1 MFEIL
6 ASLTRKIKI
15 LFFLLFG
22 LIFFSLTV
30 VNIKRIDRS
39 LYKYAAI
46 YLVIVLFFSYLIY
59 KIKRRWTFL
68 AGLVVLSITVRLIW
82 IFTVNTQPVSD
93 FSIQNYA
100 ANLILEGQY
109 SVVKGIDYFNVW
121 VYQLGFSVFC
131 SFLYSIFGSNILVV
145 KVFNVIFSSGIAVL
159 IYLMAAKIFNEKAGR
174 IASFLYAIYIQS
186 IIFNSLLTNQIVSAF
201 FIYLGI
207 LLIVYKSGWFY
218 YLISGISIAIGHIMR
233 PEGSFALYIIA
244 GVIVLYHVLNVSKK
258 KGMFSKSSS
267 LSSSDLIWVLSKIG
281 VFILAFNLV
290 IQLFSYSLKS
300 MDITDYSFG
309 NRNVYWKFVLGLNP
323 STNGGYSNEDV
334 KILNE
339 YPVGEELYRAEKDV
353 IRERLSDRS
362 ELIKLMI
369 RKFNIMWTH
378 EDSTIGFISP
388 GTKLTTKQMNYILE
402 LEKIQYAALLFCVCL
417 TTFMAIKSK
426 KEDMNLLILMMLISA
441 NFAVY
446 LFVEIQ
452 TRYRYF
458 IMPAFFVLSGYCM
471 STIIKSFKGFFGIG
485 NSNDLL
491 D

>member
-1 MFEIL
+1 MFGHL

-22 LIFFSLTV
+22 FTFFLLSV
-30 VNIKRIDRS
+30 ANIKRLDRS
-39 LYKYAAI
+39 LYKYAVI
-46 YLVIVLFFSYLIY
+46 YLVIVLFSSYLIY
-59 KIKRRWTFL
+59 RIKRRGIFL
-68 AGLVVLSITVRLIW
+68 TGLVLLSIILRLIW
-82 IFTVNTQPVSD
+82 IFMVNTEPVSD
-93 FSIQNYA
+93 FSLQNYA

-109 SVVKGIDYFNVW
+109 SVLKGIDYFNVW
-121 VYQLGFSVFC
+121 VYQLGFSVYC
-131 SFLYSIFGSNILVV
+131 SFLFFIFGSNILVV
-145 KVFNVIFSSGIAVL
+145 KILNVILSSGIAVL
-159 IYLMAAKIFNEKAGR
+159 VYFIASKIFSEKAAR

-207 LLIVYKSGWFY
+207 LLIVYKNVWVY
-218 YLISGISIAIGHIMR
+218 YLFSGISIAIGHIMR

-244 GVIVLYHVLNVSKK
+244 AVIVLYHVLDMPKK
-258 KGMFSKSSS
+258 KGMFGKSRG
-267 LSSSDLIWVLSKIG
+267 LTSSDLIWVLSKIG

-290 IQLFSYSLKS
+290 IQLFSYSLKA

-353 IRERLSDRS
+353 IRERLSNRP

-378 EDSTIGFISP
+378 NDSTIGFISP
-388 GTKLTTKQMNYILE
+388 GTKLTTKQMNYIVG
-402 LEKIQYAALLFCVCL
+402 LEKIQYAVLLLLVCL
-417 TTFMAIKSK
+417 TTFIAIKSK
-426 KEDMNLLILMMLISA
+426 EDDMNLLILMMLISA